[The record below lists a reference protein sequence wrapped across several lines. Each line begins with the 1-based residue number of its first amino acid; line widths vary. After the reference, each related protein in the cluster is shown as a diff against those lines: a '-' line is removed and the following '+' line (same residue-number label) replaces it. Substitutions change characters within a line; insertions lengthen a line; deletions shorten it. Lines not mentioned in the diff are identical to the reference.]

1 MSLKPFSHFHS
12 SSTPVCF
19 FMKVWKFVHL
29 RNMTFLYT
37 GLYYLTPILLRI
49 FCPIFFYSRIHSRI
63 FSSLNHK
70 IRELMPPKR
79 ESSPNLYYY
88 IYTVTPFCLASLN
101 MLKDIYSGKGNM
113 VTRLYSGINIITVNP
128 IPVWKI
134 THLLSNVRC
143 SALFKVLTL

>member
-1 MSLKPFSHFHS
+1 MKSKDRSKLS
-12 SSTPVCF
+12 F
-19 FMKVWKFVHL
+19 F
-29 RNMTFLYT
+29 
-37 GLYYLTPILLRI
+37 P
-49 FCPIFFYSRIHSRI
+49 FFYSRIHSRI

-79 ESSPNLYYY
+79 ENSPNLYYY
-88 IYTVTPFCLASLN
+88 IYIVTPFCLASLN

-134 THLLSNVRC
+134 THLLSC
-143 SALFKVLTL
+143 LTIHTVKKRMKIHLDRANEKNWFQAQKHTQPN

>member
-1 MSLKPFSHFHS
+1 
-12 SSTPVCF
+12 
-19 FMKVWKFVHL
+19 MKYSIIFLWFGWSEIKRSFKNWVFV
-29 RNMTFLYT
+29 
-37 GLYYLTPILLRI
+37 P
-49 FCPIFFYSRIHSRI
+49 CFYSRIHSRI

-143 SALFKVLTL
+143 SALFKVLTLTFIYNKSLAC